1 MWLVKPTV
9 NISRREDELEYF
21 EFDTRKPQTRFG
33 GFTDGVIEMLL

>member
-1 MWLVKPTV
+1 MWHVQVTA

-21 EFDTRKPQTRFG
+21 EFDMRKPQTGFC